1 VRLDHDRIGNAA
13 LLWALAILA
22 LAAAGWALFG

>member
-1 VRLDHDRIGNAA
+1 MTRA

-22 LAAAGWALFG
+22 VSAPLAVARYRRG

>member
-1 VRLDHDRIGNAA
+1 MRPDYDRIGNAA